1 MLYSLKQNHCTHSL
15 LYIYFL
21 FFLKVMKSCNFKN
34 IKFEKFLINI
44 KRTLIFTTTISFCNH
59 QCIAFISWYEIK
71 YALGKLDLEPTGS
84 HPFSLQNSKIYNKY
98 DIKEE
103 RTVVIRD
110 YPILSH
116 IAWEVIQ
123 NMYFMYGYQI
133 LGAFLRRTLTSW
145 KQHRCIKYEIKKH
158 FQFGKKRLRELSA
171 YIQKHRRTHTLTLT
185 FALAIENFFYTYKCF
200 SMFCSIEF
208 RKATYIKTERL

>member
-1 MLYSLKQNHCTHSL
+1 ML
-15 LYIYFL
+15 
-21 FFLKVMKSCNFKN
+21 
-34 IKFEKFLINI
+34 
-44 KRTLIFTTTISFCNH
+44 
-59 QCIAFISWYEIK
+59 
-71 YALGKLDLEPTGS
+71 
-84 HPFSLQNSKIYNKY
+84 YNKY
-98 DIKEE
+98 YIKEE

-123 NMYFMYGYQI
+123 NMYFMCGYYI

-158 FQFGKKRLRELSA
+158 FQFGKKRLRELNA
-171 YIQKHRRTHTLTLT
+171 HIQKHRRTHTH
-185 FALAIENFFYTYKCF
+185 ANICACHKNFFYTYKCF

-208 RKATYIKTERL
+208 RKATYIKTEKL